1 MEKEVEF
8 FPSKMEY
15 IPTSPK
21 MHPVPSALPLP
32 HNTETPMTS
41 SSNVTISNLQR
52 QISEQINC
60 SICLDRF
67 DHPRILPCQ
76 HSFCLDCLQDV
87 ARENNPNTVDCPLC
101 RREYDIPI
109 PIGPTGKNMHKEIVN

>member
-1 MEKEVEF
+1 MQPV
-8 FPSKMEY
+8 
-15 IPTSPK
+15 PK
-21 MHPVPSALPLP
+21 IIGSLVPSASTLS
-32 HNTETPMTS
+32 HNKEKPMTS
-41 SSNVTISNLQR
+41 SNTVIVNIQDLQR
-52 QISEQINC
+52 EISEEINC
-60 SICLDRF
+60 SICLDNF

-76 HSFCLDCLQDV
+76 HTFCSDCLQNV